1 MLDSLP
7 ADRSE
12 AVNNI
17 RDYLSQEWKR
27 VNLDFAETFKA
38 FDNSEMELICPV
50 LPVQHNGFDCGVY
63 LLHYSEKLFER

>member
-1 MLDSLP
+1 M
-7 ADRSE
+7 RE
-12 AVNNI
+12 IRNNQII
-17 RDYLSQEWKR
+17 RTNAYLHPHQLKR